1 MNLSYKIKIFI
12 IISISS
18 LALSGFTFAED
29 LTIPSKK
36 RPLLQLDESSYDLGI
51 IKKGMEFGYGF
62 IFKNKGEENLSL
74 LKAIPNS
81 PGEIK
86 VSMPKEIPAGEEG
99 TIHISQDS
107 NKIRGKN
114 ILQVIIQTDDP
125 DRSQVLLTLSGYV
138 QWPVEILPKPRAL
151 MKVQKG
157 KSEKRNLALVNH
169 TEIPLKIEK
178 IEFDENL
185 FGVKTKEVEEGKR
198 FELEVFSQEN
208 APVGE
213 HRKSIFFYTNIPDAP
228 KVGMA
233 AWLKVQE
240 RIFTNLEE
248 IDFGE
253 RPLSEFMDPKIVEL
267 TNEIVLI
274 NGMST
279 PGFKVLEVECNID
292 FVGAKLDPIAKN
304 RVHRVDV
311 FFQPEKAKKGTFEGD
326 LTILTNDEEFK
337 QIVLPIRGKLY

>member
-1 MNLSYKIKIFI
+1 MTLSYKRKII
-12 IISISS
+12 IISIS
-18 LALSGFTFAED
+18 LFVLSGFAFAED

-36 RPLLQLDESSYDLGI
+36 RPLLQLDERSYDLGI

-62 IFKNKGEENLSL
+62 TFKNKGEENLRL

-99 TIHISQDS
+99 IIHISQDS
-107 NKIRGKN
+107 NRIRGKN

-157 KSEKRNLALVNH
+157 ESKKRDLALVNH

-185 FGVKTKEVEEGKR
+185 FGVRIKEEEKGKR

-213 HRKSIFFYTNIPDAP
+213 HRKNIFFYTNIPDAP
-228 KVGMA
+228 KVGMI

-240 RIFTNLEE
+240 RIFMNLEE

-253 RPLSEFMDPKIVEL
+253 RPLSDILDPKIVEL

-279 PGFKVLEVECNID
+279 PGFKVLKVECNID
-292 FVGAKLDPIAKN
+292 FIGAKLDPIAKN

-311 FFQPEKAKKGTFEGD
+311 FFQPEKAKKGTFKGD

-337 QIVLPIRGKLY
+337 KIVIPVHGELN